1 MATQQCARLYCRI
14 IQRTFCLT
22 PRACGG
28 ESSIAFAFVNIFA
41 SPFQNS
47 AVAPDRV
54 VLPVKNRS
62 RRPSSNRCVSDRYYT
77 KRHEWIRFDEEK
89 KIGTVGISEFA
100 QEALGDVVYVELPEL
115 GTQLERGDTA
125 GAIESVKAASDVYAP
140 ISGKVTDRNSK
151 IEETPTLINKSPYD
165 KGWLFKLEVKDEAQ
179 IKDLM
184 NEASYEVF
192 RSQEVGEGK

>member
-1 MATQQCARLYCRI
+1 MAAPQCARLYCRI
-14 IQRTFCLT
+14 IQRTFSLT
-22 PRACGG
+22 PRACGELG
-28 ESSIAFAFVNIFA
+28 RGTGPGGPA
-41 SPFQNS
+41 
-47 AVAPDRV
+47 
-54 VLPVKNRS
+54 
-62 RRPSSNRCVSDRYYT
+62 DRYYT

-115 GTQLERGDTA
+115 GAQLERGDTA